1 MYDQYTDR
9 ACRVLLE
16 MRTEAFLLDH
26 DHTGTEH
33 LLIAIVQGNDD
44 LTSPVLR
51 RLGITTDTLRNEVKV
66 LVDPRSGRGTGTWTV
81 FRVGLDDEAQ
91 RGVGSPDSDRWPDS
105 VTPPRKFT
113 PQLLTCLM
121 GLAPLEAQQ
130 LRDGHVGPEHL
141 LLALLRDQE
150 GVAIDALRILGV
162 DRNEL
167 RNAVFE
173 RIAEEP
179 GASDTTSRLPTEEER
194 QAALEMRR
202 RWATA
207 RMNPEDQV
215 IFTSDAAAKVF
226 CVLDGLD
233 RLFGGASHDSTVEE
247 VTMYIRDSIAMRSE
261 ERSDPPRGLDNRQ
274 IIASIVAHLRREAA
288 DQLGD

>member
-51 RLGITTDTLRNEVKV
+51 RFGITTDTLRNEVKV

-91 RGVGSPDSDRWPDS
+91 RGVDSPDSDRWPDS
-105 VTPPRKFT
+105 VTPPREFT
-113 PQLLTCLM
+113 SQLLTCLM

-194 QAALEMRR
+194 QADLEMRR

-215 IFTSDAAAKVF
+215 IFTSDAAAQVF

-233 RLFGGASHDSTVEE
+233 RLFRGASHDSTVEE
-247 VTMYIRDSIAMRSE
+247 VTMYIRDSIATRSE

-274 IIASIVAHLRREAA
+274 IVASIVAHLRREAA
-288 DQLGD
+288 DQFGD

>member
-1 MYDQYTDR
+1 
-9 ACRVLLE
+9 
-16 MRTEAFLLDH
+16 
-26 DHTGTEH
+26 
-33 LLIAIVQGNDD
+33 
-44 LTSPVLR
+44 
-51 RLGITTDTLRNEVKV
+51 
-66 LVDPRSGRGTGTWTV
+66 
-81 FRVGLDDEAQ
+81 
-91 RGVGSPDSDRWPDS
+91 
-105 VTPPRKFT
+105 VTPPRKFS